1 MMVQACHSLV
11 DFLDN
16 NLKRFN
22 TYVLNLFFMPLTLRY
37 LFIVLLLIIMCFFI
51 FHNIP
56 NSRICL

>member
-37 LFIVLLLIIMCFFI
+37 HFYSITTYHYVLFYLSQY
-51 FHNIP
+51 P
-56 NSRICL
+56 